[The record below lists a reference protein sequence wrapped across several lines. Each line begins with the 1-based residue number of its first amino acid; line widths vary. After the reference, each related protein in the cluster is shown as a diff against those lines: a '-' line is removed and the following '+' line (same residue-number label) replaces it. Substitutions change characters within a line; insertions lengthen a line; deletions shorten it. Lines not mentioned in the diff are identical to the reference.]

1 MKIGV
6 YVDAENIRR
15 TGGYGIRYDVLREY
29 VSLFGDPIRMNS
41 YMSID
46 ESRMRADYDYRD
58 RTNGFLSIV
67 RSYGFKVITKAIRW
81 FEDEDG
87 GRIGK
92 ANADLD
98 MAVDILLQSRN
109 LDTIF
114 LLTGDG
120 DFKRVV
126 SAAQNL
132 GIRVE
137 IIAFRFISRDLM
149 HEADQFL
156 SGFLIPNLLPVQ
168 DQRPEDW
175 GAIGCRCRGYVYSVQ
190 DGYGFMKYLDIDLQ
204 TWRDIFFH
212 FSQLPER
219 HYVNLDD
226 VFEFTIEDSPRDEG
240 GILATNMQVMHSR
253 HYVPHD
259 RPSQPQQPAPAQP
272 NP

>member
-6 YVDAENIRR
+6 FIDAENIRR
-15 TGGYGIRYDVLREY
+15 SGGYGIRYDVLRDY
-29 VSLFGDPIRMNS
+29 ISQFGDPIRLNS

-46 ESRMRADYDYRD
+46 ESRMRTDYEYKD

-87 GRIGK
+87 QRIGK

-98 MAVDILLQSRN
+98 MAVDILLQSQHM
-109 LDTIF
+109 DTIY

-126 SAAQNL
+126 QAIQNM

-137 IIAFRFISRDLM
+137 VIAFRYISRDLL
-149 HEADQFL
+149 HEADQFT
-156 SGFLIPNLLPVQ
+156 SGYLVPNLLPVP

-175 GAIGCRCRGYVYSVQ
+175 GAIGTRARGYCYSVQ
-190 DGYGFMKYLDIDLQ
+190 DGYGFMKYLDIDMH

-226 VFEFTIEDSPRDEG
+226 VFEFTIEESGRSEG
-240 GILATNMQVMHSR
+240 GILATNMALLHTR
-253 HYVPHD
+253 HFYQEKTEKTPV
-259 RPSQPQQPAPAQP
+259 AQP
-272 NP
+272 IV

>member
-6 YVDAENIRR
+6 FIDAENIRR
-15 TGGYGIRYDVLREY
+15 SGGYGIRYDVLRDY
-29 VSLFGDPIRMNS
+29 VSRFGDPIRLNS

-46 ESRMRADYDYRD
+46 ETRMRSDYEYKD

-87 GRIGK
+87 QRIGK

-98 MAVDILLQSRN
+98 MAVDILLQSQN
-109 LDTIF
+109 LDTIYI
-114 LLTGDG
+114 LTGDG

-126 SAAQNL
+126 QAVQNM

-137 IIAFRFISRDLM
+137 VIAFRYISRDLL

-156 SGFLIPNLLPVQ
+156 SGYLIPNLLPVQ
-168 DQRPEDW
+168 EQRNEDW
-175 GAIGCRCRGYVYSVQ
+175 GAIGCRARGYCYSVQ
-190 DGYGFMKYLDIDLQ
+190 DGYGFMKYLDIDME

-226 VFEFTIEDSPRDEG
+226 IFEFIIEESPRSEG
-240 GILATNMQVMHSR
+240 GILATHMTLLHSR
-253 HYVPHD
+253 YYIPDKTSTTPV
-259 RPSQPQQPAPAQP
+259 QG
-272 NP
+272 